1 MLEERRQH
9 ARLTPTS
16 PQLVLLDESKYS
28 LLFDLCEGGLAIEGF
43 AAQKPRDEFAIEF
56 ELPGNQGCIQTKAEV
71 VWTSTSGYRTGFRFV
86 ELQSGCREQ
95 LRNWLASA
103 NSVAA
108 AGEETGTQLNFDLE
122 DAEKSETEN
131 AVPAQ
136 SSEERDWEN
145 ETGLFPISFPASL
158 AAIPAGSQVPDKET
172 NRAEGEYES
181 SGESRLRGYAA
192 VLALAAVVCVVA
204 FYMGYYWRGAH
215 PGGPSA
221 RAEVASAAAAPA
233 ATPKIAPTTPVSAA
247 PTPKA
252 DPTEP
257 VETARQPEPTPPAGP
272 SFAEPGFVLQVA
284 AMKSEANADL
294 LSAKLQNKKF
304 SAFVFKR
311 SSDHFHRVVVGP
323 FRRETQAFEAQRE
336 LQAEGF
342 KSLVRPWSPE

>member
-1 MLEERRQH
+1 MLEERRQY

-86 ELQSGCREQ
+86 ELQSGYREQ
-95 LRNWLASA
+95 LRSWLAGA
-103 NSVAA
+103 NSSATS
-108 AGEETGTQLNFDLE
+108 GEERGTQLNFALGDGAQGE
-122 DAEKSETEN
+122 IANAEAAQASQESE
-131 AVPAQ
+131 A
-136 SSEERDWEN
+136 RN
-145 ETGLFPISFPASL
+145 ETGLFPVSFPISFPAS
-158 AAIPAGSQVPDKET
+158 PRVSQVPGMES
-172 NRAEGEYES
+172 NQVEGQYES
-181 SGESRLRGYAA
+181 FGESHLPAYAA
-192 VLALAAVVCVVA
+192 VLVLAAAMCVLA

-215 PGGPSA
+215 TEQAGVAAVPTVSA
-221 RAEVASAAAAPA
+221 T
-233 ATPKIAPTTPVSAA
+233 ATPKIAPTALTVSAA
-247 PTPKA
+247 APKA
-252 DPTEP
+252 ALTTP
-257 VETARQPEPTPPAGP
+257 VEPARPPEAPLPAEPT
-272 SFAEPGFVLQVA
+272 FTEQGFVLQVA

-294 LSAKLQNKKF
+294 LSTKLQNRKF

-323 FRRETQAFEAQRE
+323 FRRENQALEAQRE
-336 LQAEGF
+336 LKAEGF